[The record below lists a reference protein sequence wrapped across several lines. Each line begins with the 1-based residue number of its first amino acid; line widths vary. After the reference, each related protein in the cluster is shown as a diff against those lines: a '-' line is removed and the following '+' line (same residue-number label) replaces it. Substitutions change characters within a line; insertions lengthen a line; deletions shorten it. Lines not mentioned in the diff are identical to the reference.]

1 MKLHTK
7 RPHITSLL
15 HAVEEKIPFIL
26 ITTFIFFRFVLYYYS
41 NYEQKEKEGKET
53 KLTIATFDK
62 KEMRNSEI
70 DQEDW
75 EEPQLESL
83 IKTK

>member
-1 MKLHTK
+1 MH
-7 RPHITSLL
+7 
-15 HAVEEKIPFIL
+15 
-26 ITTFIFFRFVLYYYS
+26 FFRFVLYYYS

-53 KLTIATFDK
+53 KLTIETFDK
-62 KEMRNSEI
+62 KQIRSYEM